1 MANKTTKMISRH
13 LGTALVLV
21 VLWSSGLGPAVA
33 LEKPTCEPIKVDMC
47 RQIGYNKTGEFCRK
61 KSIELELAWAQD
73 HRPRPETR
81 LQLIRIPNETTRA
94 KAWKLFL
101 KA

>member
-1 MANKTTKMISRH
+1 MANITTKMISRH

-47 RQIGYNKTGEFCRK
+47 RQIGYNKTGE
-61 KSIELELAWAQD
+61 L
-73 HRPRPETR
+73 PVET
-81 LQLIRIPNETTRA
+81 LYRA
-94 KAWKLFL
+94 GTGWIIDPGLKLDYS
-101 KA
+101 